1 MALVELQGIWKNY
14 QMGPTAVHALRNVNL
29 TFEEG
34 DFVAVSGASGSGKST
49 LLNVLGL
56 LDQPTSGAYL
66 LGGREVAM
74 LSDDE
79 RSGIRSREISFV
91 FQSYNLIPQLSVVE
105 NIEVPLYYQH
115 APAAES
121 RDRAERTAALV
132 GLGDRLTHRPTEL
145 SGGQQQRV
153 ALARALVT
161 DPLIMLADEPTGN
174 LDSATGEE
182 ILGLLVSLNRQGK
195 TIIMVTHDEQ
205 VAGHAKQRIVMHDGE
220 VAEKGD
226 SHLFRPTPT

>member
-1 MALVELQGIWKNY
+1 MALVELHDLCKNY
-14 QMGPTAVHALRNVNL
+14 QMGPTTVHALRNVNL
-29 TFEEG
+29 AFEEG
-34 DFVAVSGASGSGKST
+34 DFVAVTGASGSGKST

-56 LDQPTSGAYL
+56 LDQPTRGAYH

-121 RDRAERTAALV
+121 RDRAVEKAELV

-182 ILGLLVSLNRQGK
+182 ILGLLVSLNREGK

-205 VAGHAKQRIVMHDGE
+205 VAEHATQRIIMHDGD
-220 VAEKGD
+220 VAE
-226 SHLFRPTPT
+226 RR